1 MENVFEIEAQD
12 REDTGKGASRRL
24 RRQGLVPGILYGA
37 SDRPP
42 RMISLVHHELA
53 HHLETEA
60 FYSRILTLKIGDQ
73 KQDVILKDL
82 QRQPAKA
89 FILHVDFQ
97 RVRATEKLRTHIP
110 LHFINEERCL
120 GVKAGGVLSRSIT
133 DVDVSCLPADLPEF
147 IEVDVAKLEIG
158 DSIPLSELTV
168 PDGVEL
174 TLLAGGGDDV
184 PVVSVH
190 SVQIAEEEEEGEGPE
205 GIEAE
210 GEVDSDTAS
219 PEE

>member
-1 MENVFEIEAQD
+1 MGKVFEIEAQD

-60 FYSRILTLKIGDQ
+60 FYSHILSLKIGDQ
-73 KQDVILKDL
+73 MQDVILKDL
-82 QRQPAKA
+82 QRQPAKP
-89 FILHVDFQ
+89 IIMHVDFQ
-97 RVRATEKLRTHIP
+97 RVRATEKLRTRVPVHY
-110 LHFINEERCL
+110 INEERCL

-133 DVDVSCLPADLPEF
+133 DVDVSCLPADLPEY
-147 IEVDVAKLEIG
+147 IEVDVASLEIG
-158 DSIPLSELTV
+158 DSISLSALIM
-168 PDGVEL
+168 PNGVEL
-174 TLLAGGGDDV
+174 TALAGGADDV

-190 SVQIAEEEEEGEGPE
+190 SVQIVEEEEEEAP
-205 GIEAE
+205 EAE
-210 GEVDSDTAS
+210 DVVDAEPAS